1 MLDFP
6 CLAFLPRESRN
17 FGEGVGINEVAM
29 SFLL

>member
-6 CLAFLPRESRN
+6 CLAFLLRESRN
-17 FGEGVGINEVAM
+17 CLEGVGINEVAM